1 MLSTLFPFA
10 AGIASLLVAGVFL
23 SFSDFVMRGIA
34 QEAPIPAGAAAMQ
47 GLNRTVYRSLFM
59 VLLIGLLPVALALAG
74 AGLAG
79 ALPRAPLLVAAA
91 LTYVLG
97 VAMVTGRGNVPMNH
111 RLDAMPATGPEA
123 RAYWPRYAR
132 DWTRLNHIR
141 TTAAALSGLMWLLA
155 AR

>member
-1 MLSTLFPFA
+1 MLSPLVPFA
-10 AGIASLLVAGVFL
+10 AGVAALLVSGVFL
-23 SFSDFVMRGIA
+23 SFSDFVIRGIA
-34 QEAPIPAGAAAMQ
+34 QAPIRAGAAAMQ

-59 VLLIGLLPVALALAG
+59 VLLIGLLPVSLLLAG

-79 ALPRAPLLVAAA
+79 ALPHAPLLIAAA

-97 VAMVTGRGNVPMNH
+97 VAVVTGRGNVPMNH
-111 RLDAMPATGPEA
+111 RLDAMSATGSEA
-123 RAYWPRYAR
+123 QAYWPRYAR

-141 TTAAALSGLMWLLA
+141 TAAAALSGLLWLLA